1 LSPRQWLARQGFRG
15 IFLAV
20 TALLLASAVLLRA
33 GRDEPAPSVAAGSD
47 VAAPLVDVL
56 SVTSQPLKR
65 VARISG
71 VVEPRRRVQLISETT
86 GRVIALGAEELDA
99 VEADQLLLQVDP
111 LLAEVAVERARAAVA
126 RTESQLAL
134 ADDDRE
140 RFESLVG
147 RDAASTQRRDQA
159 VNAWRVASANLR
171 EARANLAEARD
182 GLAKKTIRAPFTGV
196 LQTFSVELGESLRMG
211 DALAELLDLE
221 TARLEIGV
229 TDREVVALG
238 AGETVEIAIEA
249 YPGEAFSGT
258 ILRVGAA
265 ADTTSKKFPVE
276 IELENPERRLLP
288 GMIARATLS
297 LGATEPL
304 RAVPRDVALDQFG
317 VDFVYVVEEAEG
329 GFVARKRRVSLRN
342 IPFRPTQ
349 VELVSGVADG
359 ERIAAS
365 GMRALRDGARVRVR
379 SEKPVAKRDEGAD
392 AS

>member
-1 LSPRQWLARQGFRG
+1 
-15 IFLAV
+15 
-20 TALLLASAVLLRA
+20 
-33 GRDEPAPSVAAGSD
+33 
-47 VAAPLVDVL
+47 
-56 SVTSQPLKR
+56 
-65 VARISG
+65 
-71 VVEPRRRVQLISETT
+71 
-86 GRVIALGAEELDA
+86 
-99 VEADQLLLQVDP
+99 
-111 LLAEVAVERARAAVA
+111 
-126 RTESQLAL
+126 
-134 ADDDRE
+134 
-140 RFESLVG
+140 
-147 RDAASTQRRDQA
+147 
-159 VNAWRVASANLR
+159 
-171 EARANLAEARD
+171 
-182 GLAKKTIRAPFTGV
+182 
-196 LQTFSVELGESLRMG
+196 MG